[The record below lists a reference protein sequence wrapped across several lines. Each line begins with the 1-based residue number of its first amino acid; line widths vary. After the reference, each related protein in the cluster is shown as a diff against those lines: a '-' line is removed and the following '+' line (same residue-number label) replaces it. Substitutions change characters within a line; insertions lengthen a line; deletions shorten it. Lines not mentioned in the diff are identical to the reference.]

1 LLFECELENAVGKC
15 FGARGSLLFYCC
27 YLEVL
32 LMHFIERLC
41 YHTSTPRRKLMSL
54 EEKERHMDES
64 NAACKLLASDEIVY
78 VKIVNLK

>member
-1 LLFECELENAVGKC
+1 
-15 FGARGSLLFYCC
+15 
-27 YLEVL
+27 
-32 LMHFIERLC
+32 MHFIERLC